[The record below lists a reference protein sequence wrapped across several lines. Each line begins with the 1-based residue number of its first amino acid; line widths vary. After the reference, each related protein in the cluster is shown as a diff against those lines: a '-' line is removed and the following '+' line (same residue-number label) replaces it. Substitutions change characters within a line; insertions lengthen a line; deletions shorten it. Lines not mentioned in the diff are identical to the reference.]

1 MLKTQKLNGMSK
13 DSPVRKSKKTKF
25 LAMMLV
31 LMFALS
37 NIAGASVIGG
47 SYSDSATKNHNGS
60 SSRLM
65 YNVVITFPNGVNK
78 VKMEG
83 SSSMAWLGATPYTA
97 DSIQL
102 TNTVKVNAVG
112 GVSFSSTGGG
122 VSTSGS
128 SMSDQMTVTNTWW
141 CNSNFTYNAN
151 ASLFIL
157 SANFAVSGRTQIGSG
172 FYSLSMST

>member
-1 MLKTQKLNGMSK
+1 MFKALRVTRKAKL
-13 DSPVRKSKKTKF
+13 

-31 LMFALS
+31 FMFALS

-47 SYSDSATKNHNGS
+47 SYSDSATKNHSGS
-60 SSRLM
+60 SSVLR
-65 YNVVITFPNGVNK
+65 YSVVITFPNGVNK
-78 VKMEG
+78 VKMVG
-83 SSSMAWLGATPYTA
+83 SSSMSWLGSTPYNA

-112 GVSFSSTGGG
+112 GVSFSSSGGG

-128 SMSDQMTVTNTWW
+128 SMSDQMTVNNKWT
-141 CNSNFTYNAN
+141 CSSNFTYNAN

-157 SANFAVSGRTQIGSG
+157 SANLAVAGRTQIGSG
-172 FYSLSMST
+172 FYSLSLST